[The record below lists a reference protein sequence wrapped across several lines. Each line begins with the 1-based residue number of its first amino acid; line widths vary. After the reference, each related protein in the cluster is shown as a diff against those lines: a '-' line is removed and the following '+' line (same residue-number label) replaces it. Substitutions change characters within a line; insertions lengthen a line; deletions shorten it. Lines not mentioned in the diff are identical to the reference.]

1 MKKIE
6 GDSLKLSMDKL
17 GATRMN
23 PLQLLN
29 NINVK
34 VKEEPINENK
44 LESVLKG
51 ELYMGKPMCAVVRFD
66 GLEIR
71 AIIDMGVM
79 AKHVKANLIPRLG
92 LQVARVDINV
102 SFAFNN

>member
-1 MKKIE
+1 
-6 GDSLKLSMDKL
+6 
-17 GATRMN
+17 MN

-34 VKEEPINENK
+34 VKEEPINGNK
-44 LESVLKG
+44 LESVLKC
-51 ELYMGKPMCAVVRFD
+51 ELYMGRSMCVVVRFD
-66 GLEIR
+66 GLEIK
-71 AIIDMGVM
+71 AIIDMSVM
-79 AKHVKANLIPRLG
+79 AKHVKANLIPRLR

>member
-1 MKKIE
+1 
-6 GDSLKLSMDKL
+6 
-17 GATRMN
+17 MN

-79 AKHVKANLIPRLG
+79 AKHVKENLIPRLG

>member
-1 MKKIE
+1 M
-6 GDSLKLSMDKL
+6 
-17 GATRMN
+17 
-23 PLQLLN
+23 LN

-51 ELYMGKPMCAVVRFD
+51 ELYMGRPMCTVVRFD
-66 GLEIR
+66 GLEIK

-79 AKHVKANLIPRLG
+79 AKHVKANLIPRLR
-92 LQVARVDINV
+92 LQVARVDIYV